1 MFTSCINMTLIF
13 LELQEQ
19 FLNMKLKRLQKKQKK
34 GKYDGPALPETIILD
49 IPTPRYFTT

>member
-1 MFTSCINMTLIF
+1 MALIF